1 MQLYLIRHAQS
12 QNNALP
18 EEERVEDPELTE
30 LGHQQAEHLAE
41 WIPSLNL
48 TRLITSPFRR
58 TLLTTEPIFRA
69 TSLNPEV
76 RIDLHEQG
84 GCYSGHGFGNKVG
97 RPGMTRREIEAE
109 FAGYQVA
116 DDIDGQGWWQSRP
129 YETWEAARMRA
140 ARLLESVR
148 REFAHTD
155 ERVAFVMHADIKRL
169 LLSRLI
175 SEPLDTPCNTSVTEI
190 EFTASSHQLRALNQI
205 SHLPVHLVSR

>member
-18 EEERVEDPELTE
+18 EEERVEDPGLTE
-30 LGHQQAEHLAE
+30 LGRQQAEHLGD
-41 WIPSLNL
+41 WIPALKL

-58 TLLTTEPIFRA
+58 TLMTAEPIRRA
-69 TSLNPEV
+69 TSLIPEV

-84 GCYSGHGFGNKVG
+84 GCYSGHDFSAKVG

-109 FAGYQVA
+109 FAGFQVA
-116 DDIDGQGWWQSRP
+116 DDIDRAGWWQSKP
-129 YETWEAARMRA
+129 YETWEAARIRA
-140 ARLLESVR
+140 ARLLEWTR

-169 LLSRLI
+169 FLAQLHAD
-175 SEPLDTPCNTSVTEI
+175 PLDVPCNTSVTEI
-190 EFTASSHQLRALNQI
+190 EFTANSHHLRIFNQY
-205 SHLPVHLVSR
+205 SHLPNDLVSR

>member
-18 EEERVEDPELTE
+18 EEERIEDPGLTE
-30 LGHQQAEHLAE
+30 LGRQQAEHLAK
-41 WIPSLNL
+41 WIPLLRL

-58 TLLTTEPIFRA
+58 TLMTTEPIRRVTA
-69 TSLNPEV
+69 LIPEV

-84 GCYSGHGFGNKVG
+84 GCYAGHDLSSKVG

-109 FAGYQVA
+109 FSGYRVA
-116 DDIDGQGWWQSRP
+116 DNIDGAGWWQSKP
-129 YETWEAARMRA
+129 YETWEAARIRA
-140 ARLLESVR
+140 ARLLEETC

-169 LLSRLI
+169 FLSHLHAD
-175 SEPLDTPCNTSVTEI
+175 PLDVPCNTSVTEI
-190 EFTASSHQLRALNQI
+190 EFTTNSQRLRAFNQI
-205 SHLPVHLVSR
+205 NHLPSRLVTQ

>member
-18 EEERVEDPELTE
+18 EEERVEDPGLTE
-30 LGHQQAEHLAE
+30 LGRQQAEHLGD
-41 WIPSLNL
+41 WIPALKL

-58 TLLTTEPIFRA
+58 TLMTAEPIRRA
-69 TSLNPEV
+69 TSLIPEV

-84 GCYSGHGFGNKVG
+84 GCYSGHDFSAKVG

-109 FAGYQVA
+109 FAGFQVA
-116 DDIDGQGWWQSRP
+116 DDIDGAGWWQSKP
-129 YETWEAARMRA
+129 YETWEAARIRA
-140 ARLLESVR
+140 ARLLEWTR

-169 LLSRLI
+169 FLAQLHAD
-175 SEPLDTPCNTSVTEI
+175 PLDVPCNTSVTEI
-190 EFTASSHQLRALNQI
+190 EFTANSHHLRIFNQY
-205 SHLPVHLVSR
+205 SHLPNDLVSR